1 MSIILGNNAFLRG
14 ALILAVA
21 GVAVK
26 MIGSVNR
33 ILLSRLLGGEGIGLY
48 QMAYPIYLLALSVS
62 SAGIPVAISILV
74 AERIALSDY
83 RGAARVFRVSL
94 VLLVATG
101 IVFAAGLF
109 FGADW
114 LISRHIVRDARA
126 YYAIIA
132 LAPAVFFATILA
144 SYRGYF
150 QGQQLMTPTA
160 ASQVAEQLVRV
171 VTMVVLAYWLLPRG
185 LEYAAAGASFGAG
198 PGAFSGLCVLL
209 FFHWRHRRRLQ
220 DMAAAQPTTVEQQSV
235 RRIAVRLAK
244 LALPV
249 SMANIMAPAVSSI
262 DMLLVPARLEL
273 AGFSVE
279 RATALFGYLT
289 GMAMPLVM
297 MATIPTASL
306 AASLVP
312 AVSEANALRDAD
324 GIKHR
329 VRTALRLCYLITIP
343 SFVGLWV
350 LATPISRM
358 LYGTEEAGQCIA
370 ILALAIL
377 LLGVHQVTTGALQG
391 LGHTAIPVVNMV
403 FSAAVKI
410 GLVWTLTA
418 MPEYNIAGAAWA
430 TNIDF
435 ALAALL
441 NIYFVWRYTGFAF
454 SLSDTAKA
462 AGSAVCMGLAV
473 HFLRGMLTAHG
484 APASLAT
491 LAAVGAG
498 LVVYSAVLVAVG
510 GVGGEEIAK
519 IPVVGKKAAYWLRKL
534 HVVRDEND

>member
-1 MSIILGNNAFLRG
+1 MTIALGKDTFLRG
-14 ALILAVA
+14 AFILAVA
-21 GVAVK
+21 GIAVK
-26 MIGSVNR
+26 LIGSVNR
-33 ILLSRLLGGEGIGLY
+33 ILLSRLLGVEGIGLY
-48 QMAYPIYLLALSVS
+48 QMAYPIYLLALSIS

-74 AERIALSDY
+74 AERIALADH

-101 IVFAAGLF
+101 TLFAAGLY

-160 ASQVAEQLVRV
+160 ASQVAEQFVRV
-171 VTMVVLAYWLLPRG
+171 VTMVALAYWLLPRG

-198 PGAFSGLCVLL
+198 PGAFTGLCVLV
-209 FFHWRHRRRLQ
+209 FFHWRHRHRLRALETAQ
-220 DMAAAQPTTVEQQSV
+220 AAVAPQPV
-235 RRIAVRLAK
+235 RQIAVRLVR

-249 SMANIMAPAVSSI
+249 SLANIMAPAVSSI

-279 RATALFGYLT
+279 RATTLFGYLT

-312 AVSEANALRDAD
+312 AVSEANTLQDRN
-324 GIKHR
+324 GVQRR
-329 VRTALRLCYLITIP
+329 VRTALRLCYMITIP
-343 SFVGLWV
+343 SFVGLWA

-358 LYGTEEAGQCIA
+358 LYGTEEAGPCIA

-391 LGHTAIPVVNMV
+391 LGHTAVPVVNMV
-403 FSAAVKI
+403 VSAGVKVA
-410 GLVWTLTA
+410 LVWVLTA
-418 MPEYNIAGAAWA
+418 IPEYNISGAAWA
-430 TNIDF
+430 TNVDF

-441 NIYFVWRYTGFAF
+441 NMYFVWRYTGFAF
-454 SLSDTAKA
+454 SFADTAKA
-462 AGSAVCMGLAV
+462 AAAAAAMGGVVWLLQVQLAG
-473 HFLRGMLTAHG
+473 RGLS
-484 APASLAT
+484 ASLAT
-491 LAAVGAG
+491 LAAVAAG
-498 LVVYSAVLVAVG
+498 LAVYSVVLVALG
-510 GVGGEEIAK
+510 GVSREEIAK
-519 IPVVGKKAAYWLRKL
+519 VPVVGAKLAPWLSKIQ
-534 HVVRDEND
+534 VVKDKND

>member
-1 MSIILGNNAFLRG
+1 MTIALGKDTFLRG
-14 ALILAVA
+14 AFILAVA
-21 GVAVK
+21 GIAVK
-26 MIGSVNR
+26 LIGSVNR

-48 QMAYPIYLLALSVS
+48 QMAYPIYLLALSIS

-74 AERIALSDY
+74 AERIALADH

-101 IVFAAGLF
+101 TLFAAGLY

-160 ASQVAEQLVRV
+160 ASQVAEQFVRV
-171 VTMVVLAYWLLPRG
+171 VTMVALAYWLLPRG

-198 PGAFSGLCVLL
+198 PGAFTGLCVLV
-209 FFHWRHRRRLQ
+209 FFHWRHRHRLRALETAQ
-220 DMAAAQPTTVEQQSV
+220 AAVAPQPV
-235 RRIAVRLAK
+235 RQIAVRLVR

-249 SMANIMAPAVSSI
+249 SLANIMAPAVSSI

-279 RATALFGYLT
+279 RATTLFGYLT

-312 AVSEANALRDAD
+312 AVSEANTLQDRN
-324 GIKHR
+324 GVQRR
-329 VRTALRLCYLITIP
+329 VRTALRLCYMITIP
-343 SFVGLWV
+343 SFVGLWA

-358 LYGTEEAGQCIA
+358 LYGTEEAGPCIA

-391 LGHTAIPVVNMV
+391 LGHTAVPVVNMV
-403 FSAAVKI
+403 VSAGVKVA
-410 GLVWTLTA
+410 LVWVLTA
-418 MPEYNIAGAAWA
+418 IPEYNISGAAWA
-430 TNIDF
+430 TNVDF

-441 NIYFVWRYTGFAF
+441 NMYFVWRYTGFAF
-454 SLSDTAKA
+454 SFADTAKA
-462 AGSAVCMGLAV
+462 AAAAAAMGGVVWLLQVQLAG
-473 HFLRGMLTAHG
+473 RGLS
-484 APASLAT
+484 ASLAT
-491 LAAVGAG
+491 LAAVAAG
-498 LVVYSAVLVAVG
+498 LAVYSVVLVALG
-510 GVGGEEIAK
+510 GVSREEIAK
-519 IPVVGKKAAYWLRKL
+519 VPVVGAKLAPWLSKIQ
-534 HVVRDEND
+534 VVKDKND

>member
-1 MSIILGNNAFLRG
+1 MTTVLAKDAFLRG
-14 ALILAVA
+14 AFILAAA
-21 GVAVK
+21 GIAVK

-48 QMAYPIYLLALSVS
+48 QMAYPIYLLVLSIS

-74 AERIALSDY
+74 AERIALSDH

-94 VLLVATG
+94 ALLIATG
-101 IVFAAGLF
+101 ALFAAALF
-109 FGADW
+109 FGADL
-114 LISRHIVRDARA
+114 LISHHIVRDARA

-160 ASQVAEQLVRV
+160 ASQVAEQFVRV
-171 VTMVVLAYWLLPRG
+171 VTMVALAYLLLPRG

-209 FFHWRHRRRLQ
+209 YFHWRHRHRLR
-220 DMAAAQPTTVEQQSV
+220 DLENQPSNVEQQPV
-235 RRIAVRLAK
+235 RRIALRLVK

-249 SMANIMAPAVSSI
+249 SLANIMAPAVSSI
-262 DMLLVPARLEL
+262 DMLIVPARLEL

-312 AVSEANALRDAD
+312 AVSEANALTDAD
-324 GIKHR
+324 GVKRR
-329 VRTALRLCYLITIP
+329 VRTALRLCYMITIP
-343 SFVGLWV
+343 SFVGLWA

-377 LLGVHQVTTGALQG
+377 LLGVHQITTGALQG
-391 LGHTAIPVVNMV
+391 LGHTAIPVVNMI
-403 FSAAVKI
+403 FSATVKVA
-410 GLVWTLTA
+410 LVWILTA
-418 MPEYNIAGAAWA
+418 MPAYNIAGAAWA
-430 TNIDF
+430 TNVDF

-441 NIYFVWRYTGFAF
+441 NIYFVKRYTGFAF
-454 SLSDTAKA
+454 SFVDTAKA
-462 AGSAVCMGLAV
+462 AGAASCMGATVWL
-473 HFLRGMLTAHG
+473 LHG
-484 APASLAT
+484 ALVMKGAPLSLAT
-491 LAAVGAG
+491 LAAVLSG
-498 LVVYSAVLVAVG
+498 LVIYGVVLIAVG
-510 GVGGEEIAK
+510 GVSGEEIAK
-519 IPVVGKKAAYWLRKL
+519 IPVVGVKAAFWLRKMR
-534 HVVRDEND
+534 VVRDEK

>member
-1 MSIILGNNAFLRG
+1 MTIALGKDTFLRG
-14 ALILAVA
+14 AFILAVA
-21 GVAVK
+21 GIAVK
-26 MIGSVNR
+26 LIGSVNR

-48 QMAYPIYLLALSVS
+48 QMAYPIYLLALSIS

-74 AERIALSDY
+74 AERIALADH

-101 IVFAAGLF
+101 TLFAAGLY

-160 ASQVAEQLVRV
+160 ASQVAEQFVRV
-171 VTMVVLAYWLLPRG
+171 VTMVALAYWLLPRG

-198 PGAFSGLCVLL
+198 PGAFTGLCVLV
-209 FFHWRHRRRLQ
+209 FFHWRHRHRLRALETAQ
-220 DMAAAQPTTVEQQSV
+220 AAVAPQPV
-235 RRIAVRLAK
+235 RQIAVRLVR

-249 SMANIMAPAVSSI
+249 SLANIMAPAVSSI

-279 RATALFGYLT
+279 RATTLFGYLT

-312 AVSEANALRDAD
+312 AVSEANTLQDRN
-324 GIKHR
+324 GVQRR
-329 VRTALRLCYLITIP
+329 VRTALRLCYMITIP
-343 SFVGLWV
+343 SFVGLWA

-358 LYGTEEAGQCIA
+358 LYGTEEAGPCIA

-391 LGHTAIPVVNMV
+391 LGHTAVPVVNMV
-403 FSAAVKI
+403 VSAGVKVA
-410 GLVWTLTA
+410 LVWVLTA
-418 MPEYNIAGAAWA
+418 IPEYNISGAAWA
-430 TNIDF
+430 TNVDF

-441 NIYFVWRYTGFAF
+441 NMYFVWRYTGFAF
-454 SLSDTAKA
+454 SFADTAKA
-462 AGSAVCMGLAV
+462 AAAAAAMGGVVWLLQAQLAG
-473 HFLRGMLTAHG
+473 RGLS
-484 APASLAT
+484 ASLAT
-491 LAAVGAG
+491 LAAVAAG
-498 LVVYSAVLVAVG
+498 LAVYSVVLVALG
-510 GVGGEEIAK
+510 GVSREELAK
-519 IPVVGKKAAYWLRKL
+519 VPVVGAKLAPWLSKIQ
-534 HVVRDEND
+534 VVKDKND

>member
-1 MSIILGNNAFLRG
+1 MTTVLAKDAFLRG
-14 ALILAVA
+14 AFILAAA
-21 GVAVK
+21 GIAVK

-48 QMAYPIYLLALSVS
+48 QMAYPIYLLVLSIS

-74 AERIALSDY
+74 AERIALSDH

-94 VLLVATG
+94 ALLIATG
-101 IVFAAGLF
+101 ALFAAGLF
-109 FGADW
+109 FGADL
-114 LISRHIVRDARA
+114 LISHHIVRDARA

-160 ASQVAEQLVRV
+160 ASQVAEQFVRV
-171 VTMVVLAYWLLPRG
+171 VTMVALAYLLLPRG

-198 PGAFSGLCVLL
+198 PGAFCGLCVLL
-209 FFHWRHRRRLQ
+209 YFHWRHRRRLQ
-220 DMAAAQPTTVEQQSV
+220 DLENQPSDVEQQPV
-235 RRIAVRLAK
+235 RRIALRLVK

-249 SMANIMAPAVSSI
+249 SLANIMAPAVSSI
-262 DMLLVPARLEL
+262 DMLIVPARLEL

-279 RATALFGYLT
+279 QATALFGYLT

-312 AVSEANALRDAD
+312 AVSEANALQDVD
-324 GIKHR
+324 GVKRR
-329 VRTALRLCYLITIP
+329 VRTALRLCYMITIP
-343 SFVGLWV
+343 SFVGLWA

-403 FSAAVKI
+403 LSATVKVA
-410 GLVWTLTA
+410 LVWILTA
-418 MPEYNIAGAAWA
+418 MPAYNIAGAAWA

-441 NIYFVWRYTGFAF
+441 NIYFVKRYTGFAVSF
-454 SLSDTAKA
+454 VDTAKA
-462 AGSAVCMGLAV
+462 AGAAACMGAAVWLLHGAMLAK
-473 HFLRGMLTAHG
+473 G
-484 APASLAT
+484 APAFLAT
-491 LAAVGAG
+491 LAAVFTG
-498 LVVYSAVLVAVG
+498 LLVYSVVLIAVG
-510 GVGGEEIAK
+510 GVSGSEIAK
-519 IPVVGKKAAYWLRKL
+519 VPVVGAKAAEWLRKMR
-534 HVVRDEND
+534 VVRDEND

>member
-1 MSIILGNNAFLRG
+1 MTIALGKDTFLRG
-14 ALILAVA
+14 AFILAVA
-21 GVAVK
+21 GIAVK
-26 MIGSVNR
+26 LIGSVNR

-48 QMAYPIYLLALSVS
+48 QMAYPIYLLALSIS

-74 AERIALSDY
+74 AERIALADH

-101 IVFAAGLF
+101 TLFAAGLY

-160 ASQVAEQLVRV
+160 ASQVAEQFVRV
-171 VTMVVLAYWLLPRG
+171 VTMVALAYWLLPRG

-198 PGAFSGLCVLL
+198 PGAFTGLCVLV
-209 FFHWRHRRRLQ
+209 FFHWRHRHRLRALETAQ
-220 DMAAAQPTTVEQQSV
+220 AAVAPQPV
-235 RRIAVRLAK
+235 RQIAVRLVR

-249 SMANIMAPAVSSI
+249 SLANIMAPAVSSI

-279 RATALFGYLT
+279 RATTLFGYLT

-312 AVSEANALRDAD
+312 AVSEANTLQDRN
-324 GIKHR
+324 GVQRR
-329 VRTALRLCYLITIP
+329 VRTALRLCYMITIP
-343 SFVGLWV
+343 SFVGLWA

-358 LYGTEEAGQCIA
+358 LYGTEEAGPCIA

-377 LLGVHQVTTGALQG
+377 LLGVHQVTTGTLQG
-391 LGHTAIPVVNMV
+391 LGHTAVPVVNMV
-403 FSAAVKI
+403 VSAGVKVA
-410 GLVWTLTA
+410 LVWVLTA
-418 MPEYNIAGAAWA
+418 IPEYNISGAAWA
-430 TNIDF
+430 TNVDF

-441 NIYFVWRYTGFAF
+441 NMYFVWRYTGFAF
-454 SLSDTAKA
+454 SFADTAKA
-462 AGSAVCMGLAV
+462 AAAAAAMGGVVWLLQVQLAG
-473 HFLRGMLTAHG
+473 RGLS
-484 APASLAT
+484 ASLAT
-491 LAAVGAG
+491 LAAVAAG
-498 LVVYSAVLVAVG
+498 LAVYSVVLVALG
-510 GVGGEEIAK
+510 GVSREEIAK
-519 IPVVGKKAAYWLRKL
+519 VPVVGAKLAPWLSKIQ
-534 HVVRDEND
+534 VVKDKND

>member
-1 MSIILGNNAFLRG
+1 MTTVLAKDAFLRG
-14 ALILAVA
+14 AFILAAA
-21 GVAVK
+21 GIAVK

-48 QMAYPIYLLALSVS
+48 QMAYPIYLLVLSIS

-74 AERIALSDY
+74 AERIALSDH

-94 VLLVATG
+94 ALLVATG
-101 IVFAAGLF
+101 ALFAAALF
-109 FGADW
+109 FGADL
-114 LISRHIVRDARA
+114 LISHHIVRDARA

-160 ASQVAEQLVRV
+160 ASQVAEQFVRV
-171 VTMVVLAYWLLPRG
+171 VTMVALAYLLLPRG

-209 FFHWRHRRRLQ
+209 YFHWRHRHRLQ
-220 DMAAAQPTTVEQQSV
+220 DLENQPSNVEQQPA
-235 RRIAVRLAK
+235 RRIAMRLVK

-249 SMANIMAPAVSSI
+249 SLANIMAPAVSSI
-262 DMLLVPARLEL
+262 DMLMVPVRLEL

-279 RATALFGYLT
+279 RATTLFGYLT

-312 AVSEANALRDAD
+312 AVSEANALQDAT
-324 GIKHR
+324 GVKRR
-329 VRTALRLCYLITIP
+329 VRTALRLCYMITIP
-343 SFVGLWV
+343 SFVGLWA

-370 ILALAIL
+370 ILAMAIL
-377 LLGVHQVTTGALQG
+377 LLGVHQITTGALQG

-403 FSAAVKI
+403 FSATVKVA
-410 GLVWTLTA
+410 LVWVLTA
-418 MPEYNIAGAAWA
+418 MPAYNIAGAAWA

-441 NIYFVWRYTGFAF
+441 NIYFVKRYTGFAF
-454 SLSDTAKA
+454 SFADTAKA
-462 AGSAVCMGLAV
+462 VCAAACMGIVVWL
-473 HFLRGMLTAHG
+473 LHG
-484 APASLAT
+484 ALVMKGAPLSLAT
-491 LAAVGAG
+491 LTAVLTG
-498 LVVYSAVLVAVG
+498 LVIYGVVLIAVG
-510 GVGGEEIAK
+510 GVSGEEIAK
-519 IPVVGKKAAYWLRKL
+519 IPVVGVKAAAWLRKMR
-534 HVVRDEND
+534 VVRDEK

>member
-1 MSIILGNNAFLRG
+1 MTIVLAKDAFLRG
-14 ALILAVA
+14 AFILAAA
-21 GVAVK
+21 GIAVK

-48 QMAYPIYLLALSVS
+48 QMAYPIYLLVLSIS

-74 AERIALSDY
+74 AERIALSDH

-94 VLLVATG
+94 ALLIATG
-101 IVFAAGLF
+101 ALFAAALF
-109 FGADW
+109 FGADL
-114 LISRHIVRDARA
+114 LISHHIVRDARA

-160 ASQVAEQLVRV
+160 ASQVAEQFVRV
-171 VTMVVLAYWLLPRG
+171 VTMVALAYLLLPRG

-209 FFHWRHRRRLQ
+209 YFHWRHRHRLR
-220 DMAAAQPTTVEQQSV
+220 DLENQPSNVEQQPA
-235 RRIAVRLAK
+235 RRIAMRLVK

-249 SMANIMAPAVSSI
+249 SLANIMAPAVSSI

-279 RATALFGYLT
+279 RATTLFGYLT

-312 AVSEANALRDAD
+312 AVSEANALADA
-324 GIKHR
+324 GAVKRR
-329 VRTALRLCYLITIP
+329 VRTALRLCYMITIP
-343 SFVGLWV
+343 SFVGLWA

-370 ILALAIL
+370 ILASAIL
-377 LLGVHQVTTGALQG
+377 LLGVHQITTGALQG

-403 FSAAVKI
+403 FSATVKVA
-410 GLVWTLTA
+410 LVWILTA
-418 MPEYNIAGAAWA
+418 MPAYNIAGAAWA
-430 TNIDF
+430 TNVDF

-441 NIYFVWRYTGFAF
+441 NIYFVKRYTGFAF
-454 SLSDTAKA
+454 SFWDTAKA
-462 AGSAVCMGLAV
+462 AGAAACMGAAV
-473 HFLRGMLTAHG
+473 WLLHG
-484 APASLAT
+484 ALVMKGMPLSFAT
-491 LAAVGAG
+491 LAAVLTG
-498 LVVYSAVLVAVG
+498 LVVYGVVLIAVG
-510 GVGGEEIAK
+510 GLSGEEIAK
-519 IPVVGKKAAYWLRKL
+519 IPVVGVKAAAWLRKMR
-534 HVVRDEND
+534 VVRDEND

>member
-1 MSIILGNNAFLRG
+1 MTSVLGKDTFLRG
-14 ALILAVA
+14 AFILAVA
-21 GVAVK
+21 GIAVK
-26 MIGSVNR
+26 LIGSVNR

-48 QMAYPIYLLALSVS
+48 QMAYPIYLLALSIS

-94 VLLVATG
+94 ALLVATG
-101 IVFAAGLF
+101 TLFAAGLF

-114 LISRHIVRDARA
+114 LIGRHIVRDARA
-126 YYAIIA
+126 YYAIVA

-160 ASQVAEQLVRV
+160 ASQVAEQFVRV
-171 VTMVVLAYWLLPRG
+171 VTMVALAYWLLPRG

-198 PGAFSGLCVLL
+198 PGAFTGLCVLV
-209 FFHWRHRRRLQ
+209 FFHWRHRNRLR
-220 DMAAAQPTTVEQQSV
+220 ALEAAQAAVAPQPVKQ
-235 RRIAVRLAK
+235 IAVRLVR

-249 SMANIMAPAVSSI
+249 SLANIMAPAVSSI
-262 DMLLVPARLEL
+262 DMLIVPARLEL

-312 AVSEANALRDAD
+312 AVSEANTLGDR
-324 GIKHR
+324 GGVQRR
-329 VRTALRLCYLITIP
+329 VRTALRLCCMITIP

-358 LYGTEEAGQCIA
+358 LYGTEEAGPCIA

-391 LGHTAIPVVNMV
+391 LGRTAVPVVNMV
-403 FSAAVKI
+403 LSAGVKVA
-410 GLVWTLTA
+410 LVWALTA
-418 MPEYNIAGAAWA
+418 IPEYNIAGAAWA
-430 TNIDF
+430 TNVDF

-454 SLSDTAKA
+454 SFADTAKA
-462 AGSAVCMGLAV
+462 AAAAGAMGGVVWLLQAKLAGWG
-473 HFLRGMLTAHG
+473 LS
-484 APASLAT
+484 ASLAT
-491 LAAVGAG
+491 LAAVLAG
-498 LVVYSAVLVAVG
+498 LAVYSLVLVALG
-510 GVGGEEIAK
+510 GVSRAEMAK
-519 IPVVGKKAAYWLRKL
+519 VPVVGAKIAPWLSKIQ
-534 HVVRDEND
+534 VVRDDDD

>member
-1 MSIILGNNAFLRG
+1 MTTVLAKDAFLRG
-14 ALILAVA
+14 AFILAAA
-21 GVAVK
+21 GIAVK

-48 QMAYPIYLLALSVS
+48 QMAYPIYLLVLSIS

-74 AERIALSDY
+74 AERIALSDH

-94 VLLVATG
+94 ALLIATG
-101 IVFAAGLF
+101 ALFAAALF
-109 FGADW
+109 FGADL
-114 LISRHIVRDARA
+114 LISQHIVRDARA

-160 ASQVAEQLVRV
+160 ASQVAEQFVRV
-171 VTMVVLAYWLLPRG
+171 VTMVALAYLLLPRG

-209 FFHWRHRRRLQ
+209 YFHWRHRHRLR
-220 DMAAAQPTTVEQQSV
+220 DLENQPSNVEQQPA
-235 RRIAVRLAK
+235 RRIAMRLVK

-249 SMANIMAPAVSSI
+249 SLANIMAPAVSSI

-279 RATALFGYLT
+279 RATTLFGYLT

-312 AVSEANALRDAD
+312 AVSEANALQDAA
-324 GIKHR
+324 GVKRR
-329 VRTALRLCYLITIP
+329 VRTALRLCYMITIP
-343 SFVGLWV
+343 SFVGLWA

-377 LLGVHQVTTGALQG
+377 LLGVHQITTGALQG
-391 LGHTAIPVVNMV
+391 LGHTAVPVVNMV
-403 FSAAVKI
+403 FSATVKVA
-410 GLVWTLTA
+410 LVWILTA
-418 MPEYNIAGAAWA
+418 MPAYNIAGAAWA
-430 TNIDF
+430 TNVDF

-441 NIYFVWRYTGFAF
+441 NIYFVKRYTGFAF
-454 SLSDTAKA
+454 SFWDTAKA
-462 AGSAVCMGLAV
+462 VGAAACMGVAV
-473 HFLRGMLTAHG
+473 WLLHG
-484 APASLAT
+484 ALVMKGTPLSLAT
-491 LAAVGAG
+491 LAAVLTG
-498 LVVYSAVLVAVG
+498 LVIYGVVLIAVG
-510 GVGGEEIAK
+510 GLSGEEIAK
-519 IPVVGKKAAYWLRKL
+519 IPVVGVKAAAWLRKMR
-534 HVVRDEND
+534 VVRDEND